1 MIEEEGFSMD
11 LYLAITSAPAP
22 ATPGFPRA
30 PPSKLMP
37 IQSFRFVPRRPCCC
51 RNSTSSARA
60 IFCSRFGSDLTRFGP
75 DDEDP
80 SCDNCCCCC
89 CCCFSAFRLVP
100 VVPVSSFW
108 WEGSPEFSA
117 MNLDASA
124 LVGKPLNCEFLYPL
138 TYFEKM
144 QTEDRGKTLSGRCG
158 STTLIGYSDE
168 IFYDLKKH
176 SPAFRTPSS
185 SQRSQFYGLWPRHRT
200 SSWPCFCSCT
210 TMKCDLHS

>member
-89 CCCFSAFRLVP
+89 CFSAFRLVP
-100 VVPVSSFW
+100 VSVVPVSSFW

-158 STTLIGYSDE
+158 STTLIGDW
-168 IFYDLKKH
+168 IFRRNLLRLEETLTCFSH
-176 SPAFRTPSS
+176 SV
-185 SQRSQFYGLWPRHRT
+185 QFSKIPVLWPLAT
-200 SSWPCFCSCT
+200 A
-210 TMKCDLHS
+210 